1 MDLDVGFWGCLI
13 LATIH
18 SYHSGE
24 GGRSG
29 LYSTAYF
36 ILAMAQLI
44 GNIITTAG
52 GK

>member
-1 MDLDVGFWGCLI
+1 MDLDVGFWACII

-18 SYHSGE
+18 SYHSNE

-29 LYSTAYF
+29 LYSTLYL
-36 ILAMAQLI
+36 ILAMVQLI
-44 GNIITTAG
+44 SNIIIIVG

>member
-1 MDLDVGFWGCLI
+1 MDLDVGFWACLI

-18 SYHSGE
+18 GYHRNEEGSSGF
-24 GGRSG
+24 
-29 LYSTAYF
+29 YSTAYF